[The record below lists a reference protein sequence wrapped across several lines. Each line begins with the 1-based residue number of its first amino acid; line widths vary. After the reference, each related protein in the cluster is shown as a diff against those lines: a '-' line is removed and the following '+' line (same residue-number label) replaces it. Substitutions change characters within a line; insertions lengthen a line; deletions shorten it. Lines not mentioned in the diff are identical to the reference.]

1 MVNFLL
7 ILLFN
12 CVIAV
17 RLYTHGKVASAGN
30 ADSPRIA
37 SPIIWLLLADELAQ
51 RGNGA
56 LNVLDRVN
64 RHGDTHTVSS
74 CCTLGAQLLQ
84 VFCCFDFFGDPLSL
98 CFGQWLEFMLKATN
112 TGNAGAAVADVV
124 DDFVGSSEDFA
135 GRAVGIGIL
144 GIRLDYPEHWGHL

>member
-1 MVNFLL
+1 MSCVLLRQWFMPSKRRAAEFFFMVNFLL
-7 ILLFN
+7 FLLFN
-12 CVIAV
+12 CIIAV

-56 LNVLDRVN
+56 LNVIDRVN

-74 CCTLGAQLLQ
+74 CRTLGAQRFDMLARLQ
-84 VFCCFDFFGDPLSL
+84 FGAYLRRL
-98 CFGQWLEFMLKATN
+98 TMIEVLKIIVKT
-112 TGNAGAAVADVV
+112 V
-124 DDFVGSSEDFA
+124 
-135 GRAVGIGIL
+135 
-144 GIRLDYPEHWGHL
+144 Y

>member
-1 MVNFLL
+1 MSCVLLRQWFMPSKRRAAEFFFMVNFLL
-7 ILLFN
+7 FLLFN

-74 CCTLGAQLLQ
+74 CSTLGAQRFNVLARLKL
-84 VFCCFDFFGDPLSL
+84 GAYLSRL
-98 CFGQWLEFMLKATN
+98 TVIEILKIIVKT
-112 TGNAGAAVADVV
+112 V
-124 DDFVGSSEDFA
+124 D
-135 GRAVGIGIL
+135 
-144 GIRLDYPEHWGHL
+144 